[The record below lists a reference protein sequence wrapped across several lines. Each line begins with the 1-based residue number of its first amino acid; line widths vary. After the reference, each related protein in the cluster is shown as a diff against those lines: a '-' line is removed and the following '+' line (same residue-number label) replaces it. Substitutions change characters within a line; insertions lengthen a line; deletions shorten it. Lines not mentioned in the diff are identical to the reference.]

1 MSDLEPSELA
11 LSVSSSA
18 EVYLKYY
25 AAHREAEGGCWKRE
39 GSKWRE
45 AVRAFPKPEERQHP
59 AMDSGLFREGTRGLL
74 QAAPALP
81 LCVPLS
87 KQRAIL
93 GAHPCA
99 FASQPGPAT
108 PSPTNLQRKDLVR
121 AQGCEGGA

>member
-1 MSDLEPSELA
+1 MNQHKRCACMSDPEPSELA

-59 AMDSGLFREGTRGLL
+59 AMDSGARR
-74 QAAPALP
+74 
-81 LCVPLS
+81 
-87 KQRAIL
+87 II
-93 GAHPCA
+93 
-99 FASQPGPAT
+99 
-108 PSPTNLQRKDLVR
+108 
-121 AQGCEGGA
+121 